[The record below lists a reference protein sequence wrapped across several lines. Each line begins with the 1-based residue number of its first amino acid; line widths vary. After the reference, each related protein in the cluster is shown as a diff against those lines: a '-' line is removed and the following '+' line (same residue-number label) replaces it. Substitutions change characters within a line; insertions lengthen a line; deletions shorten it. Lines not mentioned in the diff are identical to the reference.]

1 MRTIVAAFVLSL
13 ALGSAADARAAEF
26 TVTSSSY
33 SEGGRIPMK
42 HACGNKG
49 GSDTSIQLSWSNAP
63 AGTKAFAIIMDDP
76 DARKVAGYTWVHWNV
91 FNVPSSLANVPE
103 TKDGKVYGA
112 LTTRN
117 HFGSAGYGG
126 PCPPRGR
133 PTYITAVYAL
143 NAMLAD
149 PPNAISRSSFE
160 KKFKASILSKAETR
174 GKF

>member
-1 MRTIVAAFVLSL
+1 MRTIVAAIVLAL
-13 ALGSAADARAAEF
+13 ALGPAADATAAEF
-26 TVTSSSY
+26 TVASSSY
-33 SEGGRIPMK
+33 TEGGRIPTK

-76 DARKVAGYTWVHWNV
+76 DARNVVGYTWVHWNV
-91 FNVPSSLANVPE
+91 FNIPSSLADVPE
-103 TKDGKVYGA
+103 TKDGKVSGA

-117 HFGSAGYGG
+117 HFRSARYGG
-126 PCPPRGR
+126 PCPPSGR
-133 PTYITAVYAL
+133 HTYITAVYAL

-149 PPNAISRSSFE
+149 PPNRISRSKFE
-160 KKFKASILSKAETR
+160 KKFKANILAKAETR